1 LSTVQITISL
11 SGCDFVYNPSTVH
24 AKIGQHIT
32 WTSGTLGPFAVSFTD
47 RTPFLE
53 VTLSSFKNSEGHH
66 VIDPRQIQENR
77 LGHHHY
83 AVSLAVGSGQSD
95 SRSEST
101 ILLDA
106 GCPDIIISDDGN

>member
-1 LSTVQITISL
+1 LSTIQITISL
-11 SGCDFVYNPSTVH
+11 SGCNFVYSPSTVH
-24 AKIGQHIT
+24 AKVGQSIT

-47 RTPFLE
+47 STPFLE
-53 VTLSSFKNSEGHH
+53 VTLSSYKNSGGQH

-83 AVSLAVGSGQSD
+83 AVSLAAASGISD
-95 SRSEST
+95 SFSDSK
-101 ILLDA
+101 IHLDA